1 MLLEYG
7 RLLVIDILHELV
19 IFFDFLLE
27 ALGSLQLRR
36 NLFHRRFCPIV
47 CLLILDLLRLMQEH
61 LQLIISPM
69 LPVHARVSP
78 IGLLLCRDQVVGEI
92 RALA

>member
-1 MLLEYG
+1 MEYG

-36 NLFHRRFCPIV
+36 NLFRRRFCPIV
-47 CLLILDLLRLMQEH
+47 CLLILHLLRLMHEH
-61 LQLIISPM
+61 LQLINSSM
-69 LPVHARVSP
+69 LPVHARVPP
-78 IGLLLCRDQVVGEI
+78 IEILLCRDQVVGEVG
-92 RALA
+92 ALG